1 VAQKVVDG
9 SLSLSVGGD
18 GGGGGVHIRMQPSDD
33 GSRKSEEKKSKKKKV
48 VTLGLL
54 PIIPTCTTYM
64 RIRRLPKRGTLN
76 IFPTK

>member
-1 VAQKVVDG
+1 MAQKVVDG
-9 SLSLSVGGD
+9 SLSRSVG

-33 GSRKSEEKKSKKKKV
+33 DPAKEKQKKV

-54 PIIPTCTTYM
+54 PIIPHMHCIHAYTT
-64 RIRRLPKRGTLN
+64 RLPKRGTLN